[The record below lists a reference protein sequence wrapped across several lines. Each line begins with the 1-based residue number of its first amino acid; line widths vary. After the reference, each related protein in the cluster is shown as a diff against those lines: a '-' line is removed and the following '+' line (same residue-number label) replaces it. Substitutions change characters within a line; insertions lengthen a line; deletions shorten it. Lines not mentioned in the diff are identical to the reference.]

1 MSWLAAYG
9 GGAGGGPHD
18 GDMYSLCL
26 FLRFLF
32 SPLRLVYVACRTS
45 VGVSLPKFCPEI
57 LTWLSQLMSTSSAKR
72 LSSVVCDGSA
82 YLVPFPVFIVCMMLP
97 PPRQGVSQRTSGVKI
112 PWIAATCESVA
123 AHTNID
129 TARLLYCRY
138 MIIDEGHRMKNH
150 SCKLQTVLA
159 DAYTAPR
166 RLLLTGTPLQN
177 NLPELWSLLNFCL
190 PSIFKSSE
198 SFESW
203 FSAPFAGTGEK
214 VEMSEEEKLVVVQ
227 RLHKVLRPFM
237 LRRLKK
243 EVEKQLPDKVEY
255 VLRCEMSGLQ
265 RRLYRYVRHVRACW
279 VAVLFGGVCTAFRL
293 ELCWVPTHPP
303 PPHLAA
309 ISRRTISYSCPT
321 LRSIRATSPATR
333 GKRNDPFRT
342 LSCSFGRS
350 ATIRT
355 FVSRA
360 RVLNAVVL
368 VLHIRA
374 CCDTACTVWSPYPEH
389 NVFDVKIE
397 RGCALRWS

>member
-1 MSWLAAYG
+1 M
-9 GGAGGGPHD
+9 
-18 GDMYSLCL
+18 
-26 FLRFLF
+26 
-32 SPLRLVYVACRTS
+32 
-45 VGVSLPKFCPEI
+45 
-57 LTWLSQLMSTSSAKR
+57 LS
-72 LSSVVCDGSA
+72 
-82 YLVPFPVFIVCMMLP
+82 

-279 VAVLFGGVCTAFRL
+279 VAVLFGGVAPLFDSSCVGL
-293 ELCWVPTHPP
+293 PPTHFPP
-303 PPHLAA
+303 QSRSYIKTHNFLLVPDAA
-309 ISRRTISYSCPT
+309 IDSSNKSRDKGQKKRSLQNTVMQ
-321 LRSIRATSPATR
+321 LRKICNHPYVR
-333 GKRNDPFRT
+333 F
-342 LSCSFGRS
+342 
-350 ATIRT
+350 
-355 FVSRA
+355 
-360 RVLNAVVL
+360 
-368 VLHIRA
+368 
-374 CCDTACTVWSPYPEH
+374 ACTCTECCSLGSAHP
-389 NVFDVKIE
+389 
-397 RGCALRWS
+397 RLLRHGVYRVEPLPRA